1 MKSIVE
7 DISPVKKKLKIE
19 ISPDDIKRERSRVLA
34 NIAKTAAIP
43 GFRSGKAPKSVV
55 ERYYKEEIRSD
66 VMGKL
71 VRNAYL
77 TALHEH
83 KLDPVANPE
92 ISDISDDSLIEDIPI
107 TFTATVEVRPAIEL
121 GQYNEI
127 EIPSGDTGVSDE
139 EVDKTIDRLREMYAQ
154 LEVVEGRPAQSGD
167 TLIIDIEGTSE
178 GRLIPGTKASDYTLT
193 LGRGDLFPA
202 FEEQLIGMS
211 KGETREIKIT
221 MPADYADK
229 EIAGREALFTVTLK
243 EIKRAVVPEL
253 NDEFAKDVG
262 GHENV
267 SELRASIREDLEAR
281 KKSEAATAQREAIL
295 VKLIESHS
303 FDAPPSMVEEELN
316 FMLKRQLAR
325 MARQGAD
332 FKQLNQD
339 MFREEH
345 RGLAE
350 RRVKGVLLLDAIAEK
365 ENLSVSGRELSA
377 QLAAL
382 AAKLDKTTEEL
393 KKYYESR
400 EGGLDGLRSAILRDK
415 TLDLLLSRAK
425 KSYNEAQD

>member
-1 MKSIVE
+1 MKSVLE
-7 DISPVKKKLKIE
+7 DISSVKKKLKIE

-34 NIAKTAAIP
+34 NITKKAAIP
-43 GFRSGKAPKSVV
+43 GFRPGKAPKSVV

-71 VRNAYL
+71 ITNAYM

-83 KLDPVANPE
+83 KLNPVANPE

-107 TFTATVEVRPAIEL
+107 TFTATIEVRPAIEL

-127 EIPSGDTGVSDE
+127 EIPSVDTGVSDE

-154 LEVVEGRPAQSGD
+154 LEVVEGRSVQGRD

-178 GRLIPGTKASDYTLT
+178 GRLIPGIKASDYTIT
-193 LGRGDLFPA
+193 LGTDNLIPA

-229 EIAGREALFTVTLK
+229 EIAGRDVLFTVTLK
-243 EIKRAVVPEL
+243 EIKQAVIPEL
-253 NDEFAKDVG
+253 NDEFAKDAG

-267 SELRASIREDLEAR
+267 SELRAGIRKDLEAR

-316 FMLKRQLAR
+316 FMLKRQLER
-325 MARQGAD
+325 LARQGAD
-332 FKQLNQD
+332 PEQLNRD

-365 ENLSVSGRELSA
+365 ENLSVSQRELSA

-382 AAKLDKTTEEL
+382 ASKAGITAEEL

-415 TLDLLLSRAK
+415 TIDLLLSRAE
-425 KSYNEAQD
+425 KSYNN